1 MFLQNLYLIN
11 LLWKGKK
18 PIELPKVTFFDDFYF
33 WFNTETKKEYYATP
47 LYFYKADFHLDTENK
62 LRDVYYKETELTDR
76 GLKHPASLYFPFH
89 EKLGLLLL
97 RFLNAD
103 LSNYEIANKTFFYAY
118 GFEIL
123 RDLDESYK
131 FELKQN
137 YSNDEEYLKA
147 TTKIFEDLHENLID
161 TQEELRK
168 AVTYIYNLNNIKS
181 LEKYTYSERFAVYL
195 IKRLGKLYSY
205 YKNDFIMRD
214 SYSRKYQDFDNDNE
228 YELLE
233 TSQSKKQVLSMS
245 DTHKSNDLS
254 SICYAILEELSKIP
268 NYPIKKCQH
277 CGMYF
282 IPNAKTDEVYC
293 DYPKEISKPC
303 RELGAFQ
310 SYTQRLKD
318 NQAMGEYRRTY
329 QQKFMQVRKYKSN
342 TKLAKE
348 FETWKKK
355 AKEKI
360 NDMKKGK
367 LTENEVYEWIIKN
380 K

>member
-1 MFLQNLYLIN
+1 M
-11 LLWKGKK
+11 
-18 PIELPKVTFFDDFYF
+18 ELPEVTFVNDFYF

-47 LYFYKADFHLDTENK
+47 LYFYKASFDLDYDNK
-62 LRDVYYKETELTDR
+62 LREVYYKETELTDSDF
-76 GLKHPASLYFPFH
+76 KHPASIYFPFH

-123 RDLDESYK
+123 RDLDKNYK

-137 YSNDEEYLKA
+137 YGSNEEYLKA
-147 TTKIFEDLHENLID
+147 TTKVFEDLQENLIELQ
-161 TQEELRK
+161 QELIK
-168 AVTYIYNLNNIKS
+168 GVTYIYNLDNNTA
-181 LEKYTYSERFAVYL
+181 LDKYTYSERFAVYL

-214 SYSRKYQDFDNDNE
+214 SYSRKYQDFDNDSE

-233 TSQSKKQVLSMS
+233 TLQSKKQVLSMS

-254 SICYAILEELSKIP
+254 SICYAILEELSKTP
-268 NYPIKKCQH
+268 NYPIKKCQN

-282 IPNAKTDEVYC
+282 IPKAKTDEIYC
-293 DYPKEISKPC
+293 EYPKENSKPC
-303 RELGAFQ
+303 RDLGAFQ
-310 SYTQRLKD
+310 SYTERLK
-318 NQAMGEYRRTY
+318 NNKAMGEYRRTY
-329 QQKFMQVRKYKSN
+329 QQKFMQVRKDKTN
-342 TKLAKE
+342 TKLAKD

-367 LTENEVYEWIIKN
+367 LTENEVYKWLIHSK
-380 K
+380 

>member
-1 MFLQNLYLIN
+1 M
-11 LLWKGKK
+11 G
-18 PIELPKVTFFDDFYF
+18 LPEVTFFDDFYF
-33 WFNTETKKEYYATP
+33 WFNTETKKEYYTTP

-62 LRDVYYKETELTDR
+62 LRDVFYKESELTDQ
-76 GLKHPASLYFPFH
+76 GLKHPASLYFLFY

-103 LSNYEIANKTFFYAY
+103 LSNYEMANKTFFYAY

-123 RDLDESYK
+123 KDLDEDYR
-131 FELKQN
+131 FDLKTN
-137 YSNDEEYLKA
+137 YGSNEKYLKV
-147 TTKIFEDLHENLID
+147 TTKIFEDLQENLID
-161 TQEELRK
+161 LQQELIK
-168 AVTYIYNLNNIKS
+168 AVTYIYNLDNVKT

-195 IKRLGKLYSY
+195 IKRLGKLYTY

-214 SYSRKYQDFDNDNE
+214 SYSRKYKDFDNDSE

-233 TSQSKKQVLSMS
+233 ILQSKKQVLSMS

-268 NYPIKKCQH
+268 NYPIKKCQN

-293 DYPKEISKPC
+293 DYPKENSKSC
-303 RELGAFQ
+303 RDLGAFQ
-310 SYTQRLKD
+310 SYTERLK
-318 NQAMGEYRRTY
+318 NNKAMGEYRRTY
-329 QQKFMQVRKYKSN
+329 QQKFMQVKKDKNN
-342 TKLAKE
+342 TKA
-348 FETWKKK
+348 FETWKKQ

-367 LTENEVYEWIIKN
+367 LTEDEVYNWIVNN